1 MLAGLA
7 PNSKGPQMKLKARKY
22 IRYAGKPVHA
32 GDVFEVRDADVRV
45 LIAIGTA
52 EKYVEPPKRAVPAVF
67 KPIPDAPADEVTVA
81 AQIDEFSAARFA
93 HEAGAEDKPKRAYK
107 RRDMTAE

>member
-1 MLAGLA
+1 
-7 PNSKGPQMKLKARKY
+7 MKLKARKY

-32 GDVFEVRDADVRV
+32 GDVFEARDADVRV

-52 EKYVEPPKRAVPAVF
+52 EKYTEPPKRAVPAVF
-67 KPIPDAPADEVTVA
+67 KPIPVPEIRTVVTAESIETGPQSEEA
-81 AQIDEFSAARFA
+81 AAAA
-93 HEAGAEDKPKRAYK
+93 HEYSEAPKKRSYK

>member
-1 MLAGLA
+1 MPAGLA

-52 EKYVEPPKRAVPAVF
+52 EKYTEPPKRAVPAVF
-67 KPIPDAPADEVTVA
+67 KPIPPVANEWKPPWPMPSLPAPEQEPASQDE
-81 AQIDEFSAARFA
+81 S
-93 HEAGAEDKPKRAYK
+93 KPKRSYK